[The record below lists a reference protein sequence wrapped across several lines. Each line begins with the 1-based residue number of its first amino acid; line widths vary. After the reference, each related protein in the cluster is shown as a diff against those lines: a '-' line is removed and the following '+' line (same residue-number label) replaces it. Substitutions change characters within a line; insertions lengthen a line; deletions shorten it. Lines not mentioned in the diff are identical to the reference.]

1 MDTIKL
7 KALLKAVKY
16 KSLSKAAEEFSYTPS
31 AFSHMADALEQELG
45 VKILVRTSRGITLSE
60 DGEKLLDKFK
70 AVVDAEEELYSAI
83 AFLSAEKDKTLKIAS
98 YSSVAEHILP
108 KILMG
113 FKKENLDIKYQVS
126 VTDNVINLLESGEV
140 DIIFTDN
147 SAGAGL
153 DLTTIMEEEY
163 VVVTKSDEFLRKKVV
178 KKEELYAYNYIDM
191 DDKVL
196 EGYFD
201 FSKFKDVIKV
211 ETHEFAT
218 VLSMIKGGLGIAL
231 VPALVVKNKHQGIK
245 TLSLEKGVT
254 RAVGYATKK
263 GKKISESAKKFIKYL
278 QKNSI

>member
-7 KALLKAVKY
+7 KALLKAVEY
-16 KSLSKAAEEFSYTPS
+16 KSLSRAAEEFSYTPS
-31 AFSHMADALEQELG
+31 AFSHMADALEEELG
-45 VKILVRTSRGITLSE
+45 IKILDRTSRGVTLSQE
-60 DGEKLLDKFK
+60 GEKIFDKLK
-70 AVVDAEEELYSAI
+70 GVVDAEEELFSTI
-83 AFLSAEKDKTLKIAS
+83 ASLSGEKDKTLKIAS
-98 YSSVAEHILP
+98 YSSIAEHILP

-113 FKKENLDIKYQVS
+113 FKKENPEIKYQVS
-126 VTDNVINLLESGEV
+126 VTDDVIKLLESGEV

-147 SAGAGL
+147 SAGASL

-178 KKEELYAYNYIDM
+178 NKEELYKYNYIDM

-196 EGYFD
+196 DGYFD

-211 ETHEFAT
+211 ETNEFAT

-231 VPALVVKNKHQGIK
+231 VPALVAKNKQQGIK
-245 TLSLEKGVT
+245 TLSLEKGVK
-254 RAVGYATKK
+254 RAIGYATKK
-263 GKKISESAKKFIKYL
+263 GKKISESARKFIKYL